1 MAVTQTSDNQQAIY
15 RAASYQ
21 LDAVKAAHELALQ
34 LDNEEIGFVLFF
46 CSSVYDLESLGK
58 EINHAF
64 SHCEVMGCTS
74 AGEITQSGYAK
85 SSISAL
91 GFSRRDFKV
100 SGARVPLEELDLQ
113 AAQLCVSSL
122 VDACQQDQK
131 APISSNSFV
140 LTLIDGL
147 SPNEE
152 RFLVTLDTALG
163 RLPHFGGS
171 AGDDINLANTHVYSD
186 GAFHTESAIVVMFNT
201 HCPFEVFTTHHIE
214 SLESK
219 LVVTE
224 ADCAARRVYEF
235 NAEPAAQVYAREV
248 GITLEDLRPEIYA
261 LHPLAVLI
269 GDQYYVRSIQKV
281 NDDLSLDFYCA
292 VDDGIVVTA
301 MKPGD
306 LFADTQEKLSAIEAR
321 IGQLEL
327 TLGCDCFLRRLEIEQ
342 ALMRDKAKAMFSRFR
357 LIGFNTYG
365 EQLNGIHMNQTLT
378 GVMIGR
384 PPESPKPFLADAN
397 GEHPEVHSDERV
409 DGHAE
414 RKVG

>member
-1 MAVTQTSDNQQAIY
+1 MAALQPLAPQRAIFS
-15 RAASYQ
+15 AATYQ
-21 LDAVKAAHELALQ
+21 LDATKAARELALQ
-34 LDNEEIGFVLFF
+34 LDREEIGFVIFF
-46 CSSVYDLESLGK
+46 CSSAYDLDALGR
-58 EINHAF
+58 EMRHAF
-64 SHCEVMGCTS
+64 TRCEVMGCTT
-74 AGEITQSGYAK
+74 AGEITPSGYAK

-100 SGARVPLEELDLQ
+100 SGRRVPLEGFDLQ

-122 VDACQQDQK
+122 IEQCQSGLK
-131 APISSNSFV
+131 APINGNTFV

-171 AGDDINLANTHVYSD
+171 AGDDVNLANTHVYSD
-186 GAFHTESAIVVMFNT
+186 GAFHAESAIVVMFNT

-214 SLESK
+214 SLDSK
-219 LVVTE
+219 LVVTQ
-224 ADCAARRVYEF
+224 ADSTARRVYEF
-235 NAEPAAQVYAREV
+235 NAEPAAEVYAREA

-281 NDDLSLDFYCA
+281 NEDLSLDFYCA

-301 MKPGD
+301 MRPGD
-306 LFADTQEKLSAIEAR
+306 LFADMEAKLKAIEAR
-321 IGQLEL
+321 IGEPEL
-327 TLGCDCFLRRLEIEQ
+327 TFACDCFLRRLEIEQ
-342 ALMRDKAKAMFSRFR
+342 HMMRDTAKQIFSRFN
-357 LIGFNTYG
+357 LVGFNTYG

-384 PPESPKPFLADAN
+384 PPLESPPAALDIA
-397 GEHPEVHSDERV
+397 
-409 DGHAE
+409 
-414 RKVG
+414 RKAG